1 MTPEGVVKPRVQA
14 VARAAA
20 VEALEADIEPARVV
34 LRHVES
40 ARAANGQLQNT
51 YNRVEA
57 LRAVLSVNRLS
68 RSRGREACKQLGQ
81 PSQPSQHQGRAA
93 GQRANVPADSR

>member
-1 MTPEGVVKPRVQA
+1 MAPEGVVKPRVQA

-34 LRHVES
+34 LRRVES
-40 ARAANGQLQNT
+40 ARPANGQLQNT

-57 LRAVLSVNRLS
+57 LRAVLPVNRLS

-81 PSQPSQHQGRAA
+81 PSRDPQQQSAGR
-93 GQRANVPADSR
+93 GSEGECTGRL